1 MISHSMNKWELQKN
15 PVSWLNASENFYQNL
30 ITFHQDLIWI
40 WNSILVLFFFHQKWR
55 NISTSSLMPINQINW
70 KEERNWESRL
80 TEFMTLFTST
90 LMKNW
95 TSLLKSKNLPS
106 FTNTL
111 SNNQIMNLWKRTS
124 KNQWMK
130 SHENAWPH

>member
-1 MISHSMNKWELQKN
+1 MISHSMNKWEQLKN
-15 PVSWLNASENFYQNL
+15 QVSWLNASENFYQNL

-40 WNSILVLFFFHQKWR
+40 WNSILVLFFIHQKWR

-70 KEERNWESRL
+70 KEERNWELKL

>member
-1 MISHSMNKWELQKN
+1 MISHSMNKWEQLKN
-15 PVSWLNASENFYQNL
+15 QVSWLNASENFYQNL
-30 ITFHQDLIWI
+30 NTFHQDLIWI
-40 WNSILVLFFFHQKWR
+40 WNSILVLFFIHQKWR

-70 KEERNWESRL
+70 KEERNWELKL